1 MRARWKRIRY
11 RLEWLGL
18 VLATKLVPLF
28 SRRACYHI
36 AQAVG
41 ALLSFVDRQR
51 YQVALNNLE
60 VAFGDQFSPRERRK
74 IARESFQHFARTM
87 VDLLWSPRLTQQNLS
102 QYIDLENFEETARD
116 TGPER
121 SLMIACYHYSNF
133 EWLSLACGFL
143 DLKGTIISQEFKN
156 SSLDPIFKRLR
167 EQSGHQLV
175 PRERGI
181 MRLYK
186 VLRRKGRT
194 AMLVDLTVP
203 PGQSAVAINCFG
215 LETSVTSAHAWLH
228 ERTGVPIV
236 PAHTEPLPGG
246 CYRLVF
252 HPRIANTAGMTH
264 QQIAQACW
272 NSFEPYVRKNP
283 APWLWMYKYW
293 RYRPANPDRP
303 YPFYSNFYRPFE
315 NMVEAN
321 KINASDEAKL

>member
-18 VLATKLVPLF
+18 VVATKLIPLC
-28 SRRACYHI
+28 SRKACYHI
-36 AQAVG
+36 ALAAG
-41 ALLSFVDRQR
+41 ALLSFVDRRR
-51 YQVALNNLE
+51 YQVALSNLE
-60 VAFGDQFSPRERRK
+60 VAFGDRFSPQQRRN
-74 IARESFQHFARTM
+74 IIRESFQHFARTM
-87 VDLLWSPRLTQQNLS
+87 IDLLWSPRLTAKNFS
-102 QYIDLENFEETARD
+102 EYIELENFDETARD

-156 SSLDPIFKRLR
+156 SSLDPIFKKLR
-167 EQSGHQLV
+167 EQSGHELIA
-175 PRERGI
+175 RERGI
-181 MRLYK
+181 TRLYK

-194 AMLVDLTVP
+194 AMLVDLTVSP
-203 PGQSAVAINCFG
+203 SQGAVPINCFG

-228 ERTGVPIV
+228 ERTGVPVV
-236 PAHTEPLPGG
+236 PAHTEPLPDGR
-246 CYRLVF
+246 YRLVF
-252 HPRIANTAGMTH
+252 HSKIENTAGMTS

-272 NSFEPYVRKNP
+272 DSFEPYVLKHP
-283 APWLWMYKYW
+283 APWLWMYKHW

-315 NMVEAN
+315 SMLEAN
-321 KINASDEAKL
+321 KAGANIEPK

>member
-1 MRARWKRIRY
+1 MRSRWKRIRY

-18 VLATKLVPLF
+18 VLATKLIPLC

-36 AQAVG
+36 AQAAG
-41 ALLSFVDRQR
+41 TLLSFVDRRR
-51 YQVALNNLE
+51 YKVALNNLE
-60 VAFGDQFSPRERRK
+60 VAFGDRFSLQERRK
-74 IARESFQHFARTM
+74 IARESFQHFGRTM
-87 VDLLWSPRLTQQNLS
+87 VDLLWSPRLTRENFS

-133 EWLSLACGFL
+133 EWLSLASGFL

>member
-1 MRARWKRIRY
+1 MRSRWKRIRY

-18 VLATKLVPLF
+18 VLATKLIPLC
-28 SRRACYHI
+28 SRRVCYHI
-36 AQAVG
+36 AQAAG

-60 VAFGDQFSPRERRK
+60 VAFGDRFSPQGATKNCPGVFPAFRADHGRFAVEPAPDTRK
-74 IARESFQHFARTM
+74 FFSGT
-87 VDLLWSPRLTQQNLS
+87 LS
-102 QYIDLENFEETARD
+102 LENFEETVRD

-156 SSLDPIFKRLR
+156 SSLDPVFKRLR
-167 EQSGHQLV
+167 EQSGHELV

-194 AMLVDLTVP
+194 ALLVDLTVP
-203 PGQSAVAINCFG
+203 PSQGAVAIDCFG

-228 ERTGVPIV
+228 EQTGVPIV

-252 HPRIANTAGMTH
+252 HP
-264 QQIAQACW
+264 
-272 NSFEPYVRKNP
+272 
-283 APWLWMYKYW
+283 
-293 RYRPANPDRP
+293 
-303 YPFYSNFYRPFE
+303 
-315 NMVEAN
+315 
-321 KINASDEAKL
+321 KIDTPLE